1 MPTSSLRITR
11 SAPNPRSLSAIL
23 TLLHAAARAPAA
35 RLPRAPQRKSVSGD
49 KAIAK
54 DDDEDEEEEVVAS
67 SFPATA
73 VADAEEEEEEEG
85 VVVVADVLVIRR
97 SDA

>member
-35 RLPRAPQRKSVSGD
+35 RLPSAPQRKSVSGD
-49 KAIAK
+49 KAIAN
-54 DDDEDEEEEVVAS
+54 DDEEEVVVES

-73 VADAEEEEEEEG
+73 DADEDDDEEEEG
-85 VVVVADVLVIRR
+85 VVVADVLVMRR
-97 SDA
+97 SEA

>member
-54 DDDEDEEEEVVAS
+54 DDEEEEEEVVVAS

-73 VADAEEEEEEEG
+73 VAEEDDEEEEG
-85 VVVVADVLVIRR
+85 VVVAEVLVIRR
-97 SDA
+97 SEA